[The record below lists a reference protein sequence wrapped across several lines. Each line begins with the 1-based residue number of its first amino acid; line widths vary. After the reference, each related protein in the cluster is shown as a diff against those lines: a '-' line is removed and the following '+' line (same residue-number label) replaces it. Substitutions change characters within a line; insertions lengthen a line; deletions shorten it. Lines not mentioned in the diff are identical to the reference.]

1 MDTLSKEQRSL
12 NMSKIHSFDTKP
24 EILVR
29 RYLFANGFRYRV
41 NVKSLPGTPDI
52 VLRKY
57 RTVIFIHGCFW
68 HQHECMKGK
77 LPKTNTEFWE
87 QKFRKNHE
95 RDISVREKLKQLG
108 WNTLIVWECQLK
120 PTVRE
125 QTLKEIAYLLNKSQ
139 LKILHHRYQ
148 IYEEPIRIAAEEP
161 AKYGLD

>member
-1 MDTLSKEQRSL
+1 
-12 NMSKIHSFDTKP
+12 
-24 EILVR
+24 
-29 RYLFANGFRYRV
+29 
-41 NVKSLPGTPDI
+41 
-52 VLRKY
+52 
-57 RTVIFIHGCFW
+57 
-68 HQHECMKGK
+68 MKGK

-87 QKFRKNHE
+87 QKFRKNQE

-120 PTVRE
+120 PTVQE

>member
-68 HQHECMKGK
+68 HRHECMKGK

-87 QKFRKNHE
+87 QKFRKNQE

-108 WNTLIVWECQLK
+108 VSNIVTMSDKLVLVVEDKAELIKGKLQ
-120 PTVRE
+120 
-125 QTLKEIAYLLNKSQ
+125 
-139 LKILHHRYQ
+139 
-148 IYEEPIRIAAEEP
+148 
-161 AKYGLD
+161 